1 MRVLITGGGGFLGQ
15 AICRRLHARGEEV
28 VSLAR
33 TRSEALE
40 KLGIAQIEA
49 DITSYDAVVD
59 AMEGFDAVIH
69 CAAKVGPWGRLW
81 DFYQVNVLGTDHVLA
96 GCTVHGI
103 RRLVFTSSSTVV
115 HNGEDINAGR
125 ETLPYATHFRAH
137 YPATKAIA
145 ERRVLRAN
153 GPELATVVLRPHLI
167 WGPGDPNLLPRL
179 VERSRK
185 GRLRLVGKPGKHVDH
200 VHVENAALA
209 HVLALDRLEPGSP
222 IAGRVYFITQGE
234 SMEIGEF
241 VNALL
246 RAARAPTVEK
256 RWPPSLAYPLAAAS
270 ELLWSL
276 FRLKGEPPLTRFIVS
291 QLASAHW
298 FSIEAARRDL
308 GYEPE
313 IRTKEGLE
321 QLARW
326 LLYHPQ

>member
-1 MRVLITGGGGFLGQ
+1 MRVLVTGGSGFLGQ
-15 AICRRLHARGEEV
+15 AICRRLHARGDEV

-33 TRSEALE
+33 ARNDALD

-69 CAAKVGPWGRLW
+69 CAAKVGPWGRLSE
-81 DFYQVNVLGTDHVLA
+81 FYQVNVLGTDHVLA

-103 RRLVFTSSSTVV
+103 RRLVFTSTSTVV
-115 HNGEDINAGR
+115 HDGQDINAGR

-153 GPELATVVLRPHLI
+153 GPELATVALRPHLV

-185 GRLRLVGKPGKHVDH
+185 GRLRLVGKPGKRVDH

-209 HVLALDRLEPGSP
+209 HLLALDRLEPGSP

-234 SMEIGEF
+234 PLEIGEF
-241 VNALL
+241 LNALL
-246 RAARAPTVEK
+246 QAARAPTVEK
-256 RWPPSLAYPLAAAS
+256 RWPLSIAYAFAAGS

-276 FRLKGEPPLTRFIVS
+276 LRLKGEPPLTRFIVS

-298 FSIEAARRDL
+298 FAIEAARRDL

-321 QLARW
+321 QLSRW

>member
-1 MRVLITGGGGFLGQ
+1 MRVLVTGGSGFLGQ
-15 AICRRLHARGEEV
+15 AICRRLVARGDEV
-28 VSLAR
+28 ISLAR
-33 TRSEALE
+33 SRSDALA
-40 KLGIAQIEA
+40 KLGVAQVEA

-59 AMEGFDAVIH
+59 AMEGIDAVIH
-69 CAAKVGPWGRLW
+69 AAAKVGPWGSLAE
-81 DFYQVNVLGTDHVLA
+81 FYQVNVLGTDHVLA

-103 RRLVFTSSSTVV
+103 RRLVFTSSATVV

-153 GPELATVVLRPHLI
+153 GPELATVVLRPHLV

-185 GRLRLVGKPGKHVDH
+185 GRLRLIGKPGKHVDH
-200 VHVENAALA
+200 IHVENAALA
-209 HVLALDRLEPGSP
+209 HLLALERLEPGAP
-222 IAGRVYFITQGE
+222 IAGRVYFISQGE
-234 SMEIGEF
+234 PMEIGEF
-241 VNALL
+241 INALL

-256 RWPPSLAYPLAAAS
+256 RWPLGVAYSVAAALES
-270 ELLWSL
+270 LWSL
-276 FRLKGEPPLTRFIVS
+276 LRLKGEPPLTRFIVS
-291 QLASAHW
+291 QLATAHW
-298 FSIEAARRDL
+298 FNIEAARRDL

-313 IRTKEGLE
+313 IRTKDGLE
-321 QLARW
+321 QLSRW